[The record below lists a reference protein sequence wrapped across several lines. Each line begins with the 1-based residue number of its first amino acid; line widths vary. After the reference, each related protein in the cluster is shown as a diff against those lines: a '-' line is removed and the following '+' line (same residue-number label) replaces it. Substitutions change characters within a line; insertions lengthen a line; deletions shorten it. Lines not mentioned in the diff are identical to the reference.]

1 MIEGERAL
9 SIFDAAEHLGEETGL
24 VTPARALSFRALAA
38 HARAALRACEEE
50 GVFARRD
57 ALLHLVRGGDERN
70 EGEAGALRAIV
81 PVAIEATRD
90 LHTVAMLHGLMA
102 VGVPFALLH
111 PRLSPEEQ
119 DAQVDVVTEAQ
130 GGLRPVVIRAPHFLD
145 EFTHDPGGIE
155 EEPLGPLPSHYF
167 GDRRDRAPMVV
178 LFTSGTSGRSKA
190 AVLARGAFLA
200 SARASEGNLGF
211 NPEDRWLLSMPLAHV
226 GGLGVFVRM
235 LLARRPPVLVPE
247 GPFTAAD
254 WVHYVQAHRVTMAS
268 MVPTMLARLVRPRA
282 NDGIAQ
288 AVRAPEHV
296 RAILVGGAAAPPG
309 LLREA
314 RALGYPVH
322 MSYGLTESCS
332 QHTTQRPGDT
342 DESNGPPLPGF
353 EVKVEGE
360 QVFVRGPNL
369 MLGYLPLEGPQPF
382 DAEGWMPTG
391 DIGALSDTGRL
402 SVFARRSDL
411 IVSGGE
417 NVYPAEVER
426 CLLGLDGVE
435 DVAVVGVDDFHWG
448 QLVTAGIVTTRPL
461 VEVAAEARKHLSAHR
476 LPRRWLCLPSLPLN
490 GTGKLDRRALRV
502 QIEGARA
509 GDEGFLTLATREG
522 SGGN

>member
-1 MIEGERAL
+1 MNSGAQAL
-9 SIFDAAEHLGEETGL
+9 SVFAAAEQDADAVGL
-24 VTPARALSFRALAA
+24 VASERTFSFGVLALHA
-38 HARAALRACEEE
+38 HAALRACEAE
-50 GVFARRD
+50 GVFELRD
-57 ALLHLVRGGDERN
+57 ALLGGYD
-70 EGEAGALRAIV
+70 GQGARVGRAARVTV

-90 LHTVAMLHGLMA
+90 LHTVALLHGLIA

-111 PRLSPEEQ
+111 PRLSRAEQ
-119 DAQVDVVTEAQ
+119 EAQVDVVAEAQ
-130 GGLRPVVIRAPHFLD
+130 GGVRPVVIRTPRFLEFLGAD
-145 EFTHDPGGIE
+145 EVLPS
-155 EEPLGPLPSHYF
+155 PLPAHYL
-167 GDRRDRAPMVV
+167 GVRDDEAPMAV

-190 AVLARGAFLA
+190 AVLPRRAFLA
-200 SARASEGNLGF
+200 SARASEANLGF
-211 NPEDRWLLSMPLAHV
+211 EAEDRWLLSMPLAHV

-247 GPFTAAD
+247 GQFTAAD
-254 WVHYVQAHRVTMAS
+254 WVRYVREYRVTMAS
-268 MVPTMLARLVRPRA
+268 MVPTMLARLVRPRES
-282 NDGIAQ
+282 DGIVEP
-288 AVRAPEHV
+288 VRAPECL

-342 DESNGPPLPGF
+342 DETNGPPLPGF

-382 DAEGWMPTG
+382 DDAGWLPTG
-391 DIGALSDTGRL
+391 DIGAVSETGRV

-426 CLLGLDGVE
+426 CLLSLEGVE

-448 QLVTAGIVTTRPL
+448 QVVSAGVVTTRAL
-461 VEVAAEARKHLSAHR
+461 AEVAEDARAHLSAHR
-476 LPRRWLCLPSLPLN
+476 LPRRWLRLESLPLN
-490 GTGKLDRRALRV
+490 GTGKLDRRALRAR
-502 QIEGARA
+502 IEAA
-509 GDEGFLTLATREG
+509 EADG
-522 SGGN
+522 SGLLLLGGQARSS